1 MKSTSK
7 KFWIIILAI
16 PLTLV
21 GMFVA
26 YLIVTYANTVVRGN
40 VESPISV
47 SPDYV
52 TGSDA
57 KGGVYMDEG
66 SAPTITSSNQDIIKT
81 ANITMSAD
89 DISFRNYVWCHND

>member
-52 TGSDA
+52 
-57 KGGVYMDEG
+57 
-66 SAPTITSSNQDIIKT
+66 
-81 ANITMSAD
+81 
-89 DISFRNYVWCHND
+89 WCHND